1 MRTAAAVPPAGGSRI
16 CRRSGDQSSPV
27 DVSTHHLH
35 HFCVQAGADVVF
47 IDALES
53 AAEME
58 ALCKVQGAYKVR

>member
-1 MRTAAAVPPAGGSRI
+1 MACIAQRKQATALQP
-16 CRRSGDQSSPV
+16 
-27 DVSTHHLH
+27 
-35 HFCVQAGADVVF
+35 HFSLLQAGADVVF